1 MTKLLQT
8 FPSTSSGRGALARVT
23 LIISLFLP
31 LSASFATTVDLPP
44 PVARALK
51 DAGIAA
57 QNAAIVVQGVDDA
70 QPLLRINAR
79 RPMNPAS
86 TMKLLT
92 TYAALELLG
101 PAYTWKTEVLT
112 DATEAADAH
121 SGSPATATLDG
132 NVYLRGS
139 GDPRLALEQFWLLL
153 RQLRA
158 RGVAAINGDLV
169 LDRSAFSLPA
179 HDPAAFDNQPL
190 RPYNAGPDA
199 LLINLNS
206 VRLLL
211 RGDAPQKTVSAVGET
226 PNDHL
231 QIDNHLQLTDDA
243 CGDWR
248 ERLKVSV
255 AAERIVLAGTFS
267 AQCGEKALNLSPWS
281 PDVQVDGLFRALWR
295 ELGGSLR
302 GSVRAA
308 PTPAGARLLCTQ
320 ESPPL
325 ADVVREINKY
335 SNNVM
340 ARQVLLSLAESR
352 PATNE
357 AATQRVHAWLAAKSL
372 SIPEL
377 VLDNGSGLSRSERIT
392 ADGLARLLLAAW
404 QSPVMP
410 ELMSSLPLA
419 GVDGT
424 LSKRLGNGAVAGRA
438 HLKTGFLE
446 NVRAIAGYVQDS
458 RDKRWVVV
466 VLINDAKARQ
476 GKPAIDA
483 LLEWVAEH

>member
-1 MTKLLQT
+1 MLQT
-8 FPSTSSGRGALARVT
+8 FPCVSSGHGTLARIA
-23 LIISLFLP
+23 LIICLALP
-31 LSASFATTVDLPP
+31 LSASSASAAEFPP
-44 PVARALK
+44 QVARALK

-79 RPMNPAS
+79 QPMNPAS

-112 DATEAADAH
+112 DAIEARAGPHA
-121 SGSPATATLDG
+121 AATLDG

-158 RGVAAINGDLV
+158 RGVGDINGDLV
-169 LDRSAFSLPA
+169 LDRGAFSLPA
-179 HDPAAFDNQPL
+179 HDPAQFDNQPL

-199 LLINLNS
+199 LLVNLNS

-211 RGDAPQKTVSAVGET
+211 RGDAPQKAVSVIGET

-231 QIDNHLQLTDDA
+231 QIDNRMQLTEDA

-267 AQCGEKALNLSPWS
+267 MQCGEKTLNLSPWS

-302 GSVRAA
+302 GNVRAA
-308 PTPAGARLLCTQ
+308 PTPEGARLLFAQ

-340 ARQVLLSLAESR
+340 ARQVFLNLAESR
-352 PATNE
+352 PATTE
-357 AATQRVHAWLAAKSL
+357 VATRRVQAWLAEKSL
-372 SIPEL
+372 SMPEL

-392 ADGLARLLLAAW
+392 ADGLARLLLSAW

-424 LSKRLGNGAVAGRA
+424 LKKRLGNGALAGRA

-458 RDKRWVVV
+458 RNKRWVVV
-466 VLINDAKARQ
+466 FLINDAKARQ